1 MNILITGAAGFIGTN
16 LCKSI
21 AKYKFVKKIYAIDS
35 MISSDSYNLE
45 FLKKLN
51 SKKIKF
57 IKHDIINKLDIKGKL
72 DLIVNLA
79 CPASPP
85 IYQNNSIYT
94 LRSSTI
100 GLFNLLDLAKKK
112 KSRFL
117 QASTSEIYGDP
128 LISPQSESYNGNV
141 NIVGPRSCYDEG
153 KRVAE
158 SICYEY
164 FKNFKLDIRIMR
176 IFNTFGPFMSLKDG
190 RVVSNF
196 IDQIIKKKPLTV
208 YGDGNQT
215 RSFCFINDLIQYVEF
230 LCFSNS
236 KNLFG
241 PFNIGNDI
249 EITIR
254 ELILSL
260 EKINNKKLKIVRKK
274 LPIDDPKQRMP
285 DLSKIKKLIKIK
297 YTPLE
302 LALKSTYEF
311 HTSK

>member
-35 MISSDSYNLE
+35 MISADSYNLE

-100 GLFNLLDLAKKK
+100 GLFNLLDLAKNK

-215 RSFCFINDLIQYVEF
+215 RSFCFINDLIQYIEF
-230 LCFSNS
+230 LCFSNK

-311 HTSK
+311 HTFK

>member
-21 AKYKFVKKIYAIDS
+21 TKYKFVKKIYAIDS

>member
-21 AKYKFVKKIYAIDS
+21 IKNKFVKKIYAIDS

-51 SKKIKF
+51 NKKIKF
-57 IKHDIINKLDIKGKL
+57 IKHDIINVLNIKGNL

-94 LRSSTI
+94 LRTSTI

-128 LISPQSESYNGNV
+128 MISPQSESYNGNV

-164 FKNFKLDIRIMR
+164 CKNFKLDIRIMR
-176 IFNTFGPFMSLKDG
+176 IFNTFGPFMSLNDG

-215 RSFCFINDLIQYVEF
+215 RSFCFINDLIQYIEF
-230 LCFSNS
+230 LCFSNR
-236 KNLFG
+236 KNLCG
-241 PFNIGNDI
+241 PFNIGNDK

-254 ELILSL
+254 ELILRL

>member
-57 IKHDIINKLDIKGKL
+57 IKHDIINELNIKGKL

>member
-21 AKYKFVKKIYAIDS
+21 TKYKFVKKIYAIDS

-57 IKHDIINKLDIKGKL
+57 IKHDIINELNIKGKL